1 MKVPFVEEG
10 THKTN
15 RCWYAGVALYLSSLQ
30 NVSGIN
36 LHMTTSS
43 KAPELRT
50 VNVTRYIT
58 PLREG
63 GSLPALA
70 EADDGFRYVLKFRGT
85 GHGPKALISELIGGE
100 VARALGLRV
109 PELVFAE
116 LDEAF
121 GRTEGDEE
129 IQDLLK
135 ASQGLNLALHFLAG
149 AITFDPAVTTV
160 EPELASQIVWL
171 DAFLTNIDRTVKN
184 TNMLLWRKELWLIDH
199 GSCLY
204 FQHSW
209 DHWEKHAKGPFPLI
223 KDHVLLP
230 QASMLPEVDAEFKQR
245 LTPALLTS
253 IVDLV
258 PDTWLQWEGMDQ
270 GPAEL
275 RAIYLE
281 FLLVRLA
288 HSPVFI
294 NEAQHAREALV

>member
-1 MKVPFVEEG
+1 M
-10 THKTN
+10 
-15 RCWYAGVALYLSSLQ
+15 A
-30 NVSGIN
+30 
-36 LHMTTSS
+36 TSNE
-43 KAPELRT
+43 APELRT
-50 VNVTRYIT
+50 VAVTRYIT

-63 GSLPALA
+63 GSLPALV

-100 VARALGLRV
+100 VARALGLPV
-109 PELVFAE
+109 PELVFAH

-135 ASQGLNLALHFLAG
+135 GSQGLNLALHFLAG
-149 AITFDPAVTTV
+149 AVTFDPAVTAV
-160 EPELASQIVWL
+160 KPALASRIVWM

-184 TNMLLWRKELWLIDH
+184 TNMLIWQKELWLIDH

-209 DHWEKHAKGPFPLI
+209 DHWEKHATGPFTLI

-230 QASMLPEVDAEFKQR
+230 QASMLAEVDEEFKRR
-245 LTPALLTS
+245 LTPAVLKS

-258 PDTWLQWEGMDQ
+258 PDTWLQWEDLELD
-270 GPAEL
+270 PAGI
-275 RAIYLE
+275 RAVYLE
-281 FLLVRLA
+281 FLLIRVA
-288 HSPVFI
+288 HSHVFI
-294 NEAQHAREALV
+294 KEAQDAREALV